1 MLSDTFLSLR
11 EDKIPFL
18 FSHAPQGY
26 IGPGKEQVLKVYYLP
41 GVPGVFCRTFQ
52 IQVGHLEPEEISL
65 KGEGSFPRIYLDLPR
80 NIKGEHCL
88 SAPWEG
94 PLFFPPC
101 HMAVGQLTPTS
112 AKPGGFRAVRP
123 TLSPLVFS

>member
-11 EDKIPFL
+11 TCLPFSACLLSEPSLHQAL
-18 FSHAPQGY
+18 FGCVPSLLSHALQGY

-80 NIKGEHCL
+80 NIKGEYCL
-88 SAPWEG
+88 SAPQEG
-94 PLFFPPC
+94 PLVFPPR
-101 HMAVGQLTPTS
+101 HMPIG
-112 AKPGGFRAVRP
+112 
-123 TLSPLVFS
+123 